1 MTALNL
7 ERPNGECQSLV
18 NRLSSGF
25 YTTCALLPLVL
36 VLALVVLRFG
46 RPTSFEGIGYW
57 IRVCRLRFALRE
69 VYHDAPPT
77 LDQLRALPP
86 LPRIAGLTE
95 FCDSYAKDGPGAL
108 YVTAVAANCAWQN
121 FFSGLITADEFLA
134 ELRVKVGH
142 AHNLPVRRGKYRR
155 CDVGQTHFWLYCF
168 YPKKRIVAEQM
179 CHLCFLDADTP
190 RAILDCVGRGKKHKE
205 YWWLR
210 DLGGFAKV
218 EERVRG
224 VLALLG
230 QPDLPRVLG
239 GLDFQSCSIL
249 TNHENDEMYIDS
261 YHVRYEG
268 GGHLRSRVDGR
279 GVIYVAQA
287 YCKEMVTLKVDDP
300 VHGCTCGCSQRSTL
314 GCTPGSC

>member
-1 MTALNL
+1 MTDLTL

-25 YTTCALLPLVL
+25 YITCALLPL

-46 RPTSFEGIGYW
+46 RPTSFQDIGYW
-57 IRVCRLRFALRE
+57 IL
-69 VYHDAPPT
+69 YHDAPPT

-108 YVTAVAANCAWQN
+108 YVTAVTANRAWQN
-121 FFSGLITADEFLA
+121 FLSGLITADEFLA

-155 CDVGQTHFWLYCF
+155 TNVPFVLPGRRRASCNSG
-168 YPKKRIVAEQM
+168 
-179 CHLCFLDADTP
+179 LC
-190 RAILDCVGRGKKHKE
+190 RE

-218 EERVRG
+218 EERVRA

-261 YHVRYEG
+261 YHMQIDSPKMKEADICG
-268 GGHLRSRVDGR
+268 PGR
-279 GVIYVAQA
+279 REWG
-287 YCKEMVTLKVDDP
+287 
-300 VHGCTCGCSQRSTL
+300 
-314 GCTPGSC
+314 